1 MRKEW
6 HTLRPHFVNQK
17 AVNIIENDTI
27 LKISNLTKTF
37 PGVLALDNVSMEIK
51 RGEVHALIGENG
63 AGKSTMIRTI
73 TGAIKPDSGTI
84 TFEGT
89 DYSSLNPALSQEIGI
104 AAIYQEILLAPP
116 LTIMEN
122 IYMGQKIN
130 DGILVDKKKL
140 YDLTAEVLKK
150 LNTKLDPK
158 ELVRNLSVAYQQI
171 VEIAKAIAKN
181 AKFLIM
187 DEPTAPLTEE
197 EVKVLF
203 QMVKSLNEQGITILY
218 ISHRLE
224 ELFEI
229 ADRVTIMRD
238 GKFVATEEM
247 KDVDKAKLI
256 YHMVGRKL
264 NETFPQRKI
273 KYGET
278 ALEVKNLIG
287 QYNKETSFSVKYGE
301 ILGLGG
307 LVGAGRT
314 ELVRMIFGA
323 DEIESGEVFVD
334 GAKVHIT
341 SPKDAVSLGIGFI
354 PEDRKN
360 QGVVL
365 NFPIDKNLTLPIIKQ
380 ISKALG
386 IVDKKQ
392 EKEIVDKQEKDLAI
406 KTPSM
411 DQLVKNL
418 SGGNQQKVVV
428 GKWLASKSK
437 ILILDEPTRGIDV
450 GAKQEIYRLINEL
463 AEQGKAIIVISS
475 EMEEMLGLTDRMLV
489 LYEGKYMAELKKEEY
504 TQEKILQYASG
515 EENVF

>member
-1 MRKEW
+1 MS
-6 HTLRPHFVNQK
+6 
-17 AVNIIENDTI
+17 IIENDII
-27 LKISNLTKTF
+27 LKISNITKTF
-37 PGVLALDNVSMEIK
+37 PGVLALDKVSMEIK

-73 TGAIKPDSGTI
+73 TGAIKPDSGKI
-84 TFEGT
+84 EFEGVE
-89 DYSSLNPALSQEIGI
+89 YNSLTPSLSQHIGI
-104 AAIYQEILLAPP
+104 AAIYQEIMLAPP
-116 LTIMEN
+116 LSIMEN
-122 IYMGQKIN
+122 VYMGQKIN
-130 DGILVDKKKL
+130 DGIIVDKKKM
-140 YDLTAEVLKK
+140 YNMTSDILKR
-150 LNTKLDPK
+150 LNAKLDPTDI
-158 ELVRNLSVAYQQI
+158 VRNLTVAYKQI
-171 VEIAKAIAKN
+171 VEIAKALAKN
-181 AKFLIM
+181 AKFIIM

-203 QMVKSLNEQGITILY
+203 QIVRALNEQGITILY

-238 GKFVATEEM
+238 GQFVATENI

-264 NETFPQRKI
+264 NETFPKREI

-278 ALEVKNLIG
+278 ALEVKDLKG
-287 QYNKETSFSVKYGE
+287 SYNKPISFSLKYGE

-323 DEIESGEVFVD
+323 DEVEEGQIFVD
-334 GAKVHIT
+334 GKEVHIA
-341 SPKDAVSLGIGFI
+341 SPKEAVELGIGFI

-365 NFPIDKNLTLPIIKQ
+365 NFPVDKNLTLPIIKK
-380 ISKALG
+380 ITKKLG
-386 IVDKKQ
+386 IVDRKK
-392 EKEIVDKQEKDLAI
+392 ETDIVGKQVSDLSI
-406 KTPSM
+406 KTPSV
-411 DQLVKNL
+411 DQLTKNL

-428 GKWLASKSK
+428 GKWLASESR

-450 GAKQEIYRLINEL
+450 GAKQEIYKLINSL

-489 LYEGKYMAELKKEEY
+489 LYEGKYMAELSKKDY